1 MPGGSIINKKKVL
14 GIIRRAMVEYRK
26 VEMAAGSLN
35 RIYCEARRQRQEKRN
50 GMITSTANQQVKH
63 LIQLQNKAKLRDE
76 EGVFVLEGK
85 KVYDELRK
93 YRPQFLVMTYL
104 SESFYKQIMENEPEY
119 LEGIRYEILADNV
132 FKEAAE
138 TVTPQGVLAIVKQ
151 PKYELEELLSA
162 NTSVCSDC
170 EKGVETDCVLEE
182 SENPLR
188 FIFLENLRDPGNLG
202 TILRTAEGAGMTGV
216 ILSKG
221 SVDIFNPK
229 VIRSTMGS
237 IFRVPFLYVE
247 DTLATMKL
255 LQENGVKLYA
265 AYLSG
270 SEEYDKVCYAK
281 RSAIMIGNEAN
292 GLLEETAIAADVRVR
307 IPMAGEL
314 ESLNA
319 AVAAAI
325 LMYHTRIKS
334 F

>member
-1 MPGGSIINKKKVL
+1 
-14 GIIRRAMVEYRK
+14 
-26 VEMAAGSLN
+26 
-35 RIYCEARRQRQEKRN
+35 
-50 GMITSTANQQVKH
+50 MITSTSNQQVKH
-63 LIQLQNKAKLRDE
+63 LIQLQNKAKLREE

-85 KVYDELRK
+85 KVFDELRR
-93 YRPQFLVMTYL
+93 YCPQFLGMTYL
-104 SESFYKQIMENEPEY
+104 SECFYKQVMQEEPEY
-119 LEGIRYEILADNV
+119 LTGITYEILADNV

-138 TVTPQGVLAIVKQ
+138 TVTPQGILAIVRQ
-151 PKYELEELLSA
+151 PKYELDELLCA
-162 NTSVCSDC
+162 GA
-170 EKGVETDCVLEE
+170 EK
-182 SENPLR
+182 PLR

-202 TILRTAEGAGMTGV
+202 TILRTAEGAGMTAV

-255 LQENGVKLYA
+255 LQEHDVTLYA

-270 SEEYDKVCYAK
+270 SEEYDKIPYAD

-292 GLLEETAIAADVRVR
+292 GLLQETAEAADVRVR

-325 LMYHTRIKS
+325 LMYHTRS
-334 F
+334 R